1 VRPRSIG
8 TDKYRIPET
17 YDKYFVFQRDYI
29 MRWKFTQSLE
39 LDYTA
44 TNNSRIDEPSG
55 RLDTKEKKDSVWRN
69 LMKGGRNTLY
79 NQVANLSYTVPTS
92 KLPLLDWTTV
102 NLKYQASYRWIGASR
117 LAVELGNILENGQQ
131 KEATVQLDFNRLY
144 QKSKWLKQL
153 DQKSNLKQLDQKSKP
168 EDKEKWR
175 NRITRVKDSVTLANG
190 KVLRKR
196 KIVDKTAVPYLGTP
210 ARVFGKLLTSV
221 KNVNF
226 SISENANTRLPGY
239 MDSTQMIGQNWR
251 SMQPGFKF
259 ISGYQPD
266 TNWLNKKSAQGVITR
281 DTNFNYLFQQNFD
294 QRMTLT
300 AQLEPVRDL
309 MITVDLK
316 KTFNKN

>member
-1 VRPRSIG
+1 
-8 TDKYRIPET
+8 
-17 YDKYFVFQRDYI
+17 
-29 MRWKFTQSLE
+29 
-39 LDYTA
+39 
-44 TNNSRIDEPSG
+44 
-55 RLDTKEKKDSVWRN
+55 
-69 LMKGGRNTLY
+69 
-79 NQVANLSYTVPTS
+79 
-92 KLPLLDWTTV
+92 
-102 NLKYQASYRWIGASR
+102 
-117 LAVELGNILENGQQ
+117 
-131 KEATVQLDFNRLY
+131 
-144 QKSKWLKQL
+144 
-153 DQKSNLKQLDQKSKP
+153 
-168 EDKEKWR
+168 
-175 NRITRVKDSVTLANG
+175 LANG
-190 KVLRKR
+190 KKVLRKR

-316 KTFNKN
+316 KTFNKNYSETFRFIDTTGGSNRSFQHLNPYAGGGFDVSYIAFKTLFGKFDPTLKLCLENLIPTGFQKLSKPLKPTGSYFLNASERPILTVAGNR